1 MPTHPTRMPARFAAR
16 VNSAALNQ
24 AMGFYRWS
32 YADLARI
39 AGVSKGTIG
48 NLASGTRKHTTPAT
62 AAKIAKALNTDT
74 KHLFMLEA
82 LPGASTPT
90 IRAAA

>member
-1 MPTHPTRMPARFAAR
+1 MEITAQRTPSRFVARA
-16 VNSAALNQ
+16 NSAALNQ

-39 AGVSKGTIG
+39 AGVSKSTIG
-48 NLASGTRKHTTPAT
+48 NLAKGTRATTTTET

-74 KHLFMLEA
+74 KHLFMLEP
-82 LPGASTPT
+82 LPGESTLAR
-90 IRAAA
+90 RAA